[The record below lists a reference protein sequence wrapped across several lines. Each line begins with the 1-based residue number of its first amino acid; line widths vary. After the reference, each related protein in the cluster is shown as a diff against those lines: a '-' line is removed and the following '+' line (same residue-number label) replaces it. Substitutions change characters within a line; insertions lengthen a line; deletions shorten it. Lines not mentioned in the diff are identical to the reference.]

1 MSSRVKLA
9 IVTVLTFGRF
19 PLVLLFFG
27 GAIAYAALPHSD
39 HPSWLFAATF
49 AALIT
54 SAVTDLFDG
63 MLARRFR
70 VETRLGAHADPLMD
84 KFFYVATLP
93 LLVFVAAQNQHVFH
107 AVFLLVLTLFF
118 LTRDQWVSF
127 LRSIGSTYN
136 VPGGAN
142 WSGKLRTGVNFPL
155 ICCIYHFEAAPRES
169 QILAPWFMYS
179 FEVLGLIVN
188 VVSIVVYTRRYW
200 PCLRASASTDTG

>member
-27 GAIAYAALPHSD
+27 GAIAYATLLPGER
-39 HPSWLFAATF
+39 PPWLFAMTF
-49 AALIT
+49 ASLIT

-63 MLARRFR
+63 ILARRFK
-70 VETRLGAHADPLMD
+70 VETRLGAYADPLMD

-93 LLVFVAAQNQHVFH
+93 LLVFVAAYHQHITH

-127 LRSIGSTYN
+127 LRSIGSTCN

-142 WSGKLRTGVNFPL
+142 WSGKLRTSINFPL
-155 ICCIYHFEAAPRES
+155 ICCIYHFEEAPR
-169 QILAPWFMYS
+169 QILAPWFLYA

-188 VVSIVVYTRRYW
+188 VVSVVVYTKRYW
-200 PCLRASASTDTG
+200 HCLRASASTDTL